1 MSEQPRGFKR
11 FLVQA
16 KDVVVSPVGMQRVVK
31 QSTQKMLRRGSKGL
45 AAAYEQLGL
54 LIDLL
59 SAYVRGEYRDVAA
72 TTLISIVAALLYFL
86 APLDALPDFLFGW
99 GLLDDAAVISY
110 VSTQLG
116 KELEAFK
123 QWRDQNTPS

>member
-1 MSEQPRGFKR
+1 MSEQPRGFRR

-31 QSTQKMLRRGSKGL
+31 QSTQKMLRRGSDGL

-59 SAYVRGEYRDVAA
+59 SAYVRGEYRNVAA

>member
-31 QSTQKMLRRGSKGL
+31 QSTQKMLRRGSEGL

>member
-1 MSEQPRGFKR
+1 M
-11 FLVQA
+11 VQA

-31 QSTQKMLRRGSKGL
+31 QSTQKMLRRGSEGL
-45 AAAYEQLGL
+45 AAAYEQLSL

>member
-16 KDVVVSPVGMQRVVK
+16 KDVGVSPVGMQRVVK

>member
-1 MSEQPRGFKR
+1 MDEQPRGFRR

-16 KDVVVSPVGMQRVVK
+16 KEVVASPTGMQRVVK
-31 QSTQKMLRRGSKGL
+31 QSTQKMLRRGSEGL
-45 AAAYEQLGL
+45 ATAQAQLSL
-54 LIDLL
+54 MIELV
-59 SAYVRGEYRDVAA
+59 SAYVKGDYREVAGS
-72 TTLISIVAALLYFL
+72 TLISVVAALLYFI

-110 VSTQLG
+110 VSNQLR

-123 QWRDQNTPS
+123 QWRDQNTES

>member
-1 MSEQPRGFKR
+1 MDEQPRGFRR

-16 KDVVVSPVGMQRVVK
+16 KEVVASPSGMQRVVK
-31 QSTQKMLRRGSKGL
+31 QSTQKMLRRGSEGL
-45 AAAYEQLGL
+45 ATAQEQLSL
-54 LIDLL
+54 LIELL
-59 SAYVRGEYRDVAA
+59 SAYVKGDYREVAA
-72 TTLISIVAALLYFL
+72 STLISVVAALLYFV

-110 VSTQLG
+110 VSTQLR

-123 QWRDQNTPS
+123 QWRDQNAEP

>member
-1 MSEQPRGFKR
+1 MDEQPRGFRR

-16 KDVVVSPVGMQRVVK
+16 KEVVASPSGMQRVVK
-31 QSTQKMLRRGSKGL
+31 QSTQKMLRRGSEGL
-45 AAAYEQLGL
+45 ATAQEQLSL
-54 LIDLL
+54 LIELL
-59 SAYVRGEYRDVAA
+59 SAYVKGDYREVAA
-72 TTLISIVAALLYFL
+72 STVISVVAALLYFV

-110 VSTQLG
+110 VSTQLR

-123 QWRDQNTPS
+123 QWRDQNAEP

>member
-16 KDVVVSPVGMQRVVK
+16 KDVVVSPVGMHRVVK
-31 QSTQKMLRRGSKGL
+31 QSTQKMLRRGSEGL

>member
-1 MSEQPRGFKR
+1 MDEQPRGFRR

-16 KDVVVSPVGMQRVVK
+16 KEVVASPSGMQRVVK
-31 QSTQKMLRRGSKGL
+31 QSTQKMLRRGSEGL
-45 AAAYEQLGL
+45 TTAQEQLSL
-54 LIDLL
+54 LIELL
-59 SAYVRGEYRDVAA
+59 SAYVKGDYREVAA
-72 TTLISIVAALLYFL
+72 STLISVVAALLYFV

-110 VSTQLG
+110 VSTQLR

-123 QWRDQNTPS
+123 QWRDQNAEP

>member
-1 MSEQPRGFKR
+1 MSNEPKGFKR

-16 KDVVVSPVGMQRVVK
+16 KQVAASPKGMQRVVK
-31 QSTQKMLRRGSKGL
+31 LSTQKLLRRGSEGL
-45 AAAYEQLGL
+45 AAAREQVSL
-54 LIDLL
+54 LIELL
-59 SAYVRGEYRDVAA
+59 SAYVKGDYKEVAG
-72 TTLISIVAALLYFL
+72 TTVISVVAALLYFI

-116 KELEAFK
+116 KELDAFK
-123 QWRDQNTPS
+123 RWRDNNPAP

>member
-31 QSTQKMLRRGSKGL
+31 QSTQKMLRRGSEGL

-54 LIDLL
+54 LIHLL

>member
-1 MSEQPRGFKR
+1 MDEQPRGFRR

-16 KDVVVSPVGMQRVVK
+16 KEVVTSPKGMQRVVK
-31 QSTQKMLRRGSKGL
+31 QSTQKMLRRGSEGL
-45 AAAYEQLGL
+45 ATAQAQLSL
-54 LIDLL
+54 MIELV
-59 SAYVRGEYRDVAA
+59 SAYVKGDYREVAA
-72 TTLISIVAALLYFL
+72 STLISVVAALLYFI

-110 VSTQLG
+110 VSNQLR

-123 QWRDQNTPS
+123 QWRDQNTEP

>member
-1 MSEQPRGFKR
+1 MDEQPRRFRR

-16 KDVVVSPVGMQRVVK
+16 NEVVTSPKGMQRVVK
-31 QSTQKMLRRGSKGL
+31 QSTQKMLRRGSEGL
-45 AAAYEQLGL
+45 ATAQAQLSL
-54 LIDLL
+54 MIELV
-59 SAYVRGEYRDVAA
+59 SAYVKGDYREVAGS
-72 TTLISIVAALLYFL
+72 TLISVVAALLYFI

-110 VSTQLG
+110 VSNQLR

-123 QWRDQNTPS
+123 QWRDQNTEP

>member
-1 MSEQPRGFKR
+1 MDEQPRGFRR

-16 KDVVVSPVGMQRVVK
+16 KEVVASPSGMQRVVK
-31 QSTQKMLRRGSKGL
+31 QSTQKMLRRGSEGL
-45 AAAYEQLGL
+45 ATAQAQLSL
-54 LIDLL
+54 MIELV
-59 SAYVRGEYRDVAA
+59 SAYVKGDYREVAGS
-72 TTLISIVAALLYFL
+72 TLISVVAALLYFI

-110 VSTQLG
+110 VSNQLR

-123 QWRDQNTPS
+123 QWRDQNTES

>member
-1 MSEQPRGFKR
+1 MDEQPRGFRR

-16 KDVVVSPVGMQRVVK
+16 KEVVASPTGMQRVVK
-31 QSTQKMLRRGSKGL
+31 QSTQKMLRRGSEGL
-45 AAAYEQLGL
+45 ATAQAQLSL
-54 LIDLL
+54 MIELV
-59 SAYVRGEYRDVAA
+59 SAYVKGDYREVAGS
-72 TTLISIVAALLYFL
+72 TLISVVAALLYFI

-110 VSTQLG
+110 VSNQLR

-123 QWRDQNTPS
+123 KWRDQNTEP

>member
-1 MSEQPRGFKR
+1 MNEQPRGFRR

-31 QSTQKMLRRGSKGL
+31 QSTQKMLRRGSDGL

-59 SAYVRGEYRDVAA
+59 SAYVRGEYRNVAA